1 MWALVI
7 IAFVALG
14 ASGANPQ
21 IAMTTLDNFDSEQHC
36 QAAAA
41 TMSIL
46 GHGPGGSDHFVI
58 ARCVQRTAP
67 PVSPGGPTGPAR

>member
-7 IAFVALG
+7 IAFVAIS
-14 ASGANPQ
+14 ATGANPQ
-21 IAMTTLDNFDSEQHC
+21 IAMTTLDGFDSEQNC
-36 QAAAA
+36 QTAAT

-58 ARCVQRTAP
+58 DACNEPQERL
-67 PVSPGGPTGPAR
+67 